1 MQLSAFD
8 TEMASDH
15 DTYETCISV
24 QLLENFCR
32 QMYVMAGK
40 PFLRTHFGDYTA
52 EAGATGPQY
61 AASRRGR
68 LKLRHYDI
76 IVAT

>member
-1 MQLSAFD
+1 
-8 TEMASDH
+8 
-15 DTYETCISV
+15 
-24 QLLENFCR
+24 
-32 QMYVMAGK
+32 MYLMAGK
-40 PFLRTHFGDYTA
+40 LFLQKQFGDYRTA
-52 EAGATGPQY
+52 EAGAPGPQY